1 MKKGIALF
9 LALILCLG
17 CAAGAL
23 AEVDLSKYVS
33 DPSEKITIAWLAG
46 QP

>member
-9 LALILCLG
+9 LALLLTLG

-23 AEVDLSKYVS
+23 ADVDLSKYVS
-33 DPSEKITIAWLAG
+33 DPNEKITIA
-46 QP
+46 

>member
-1 MKKGIALF
+1 MKKGIALL

-23 AEVDLSKYVS
+23 ADVDLSK
-33 DPSEKITIAWLAG
+33 
-46 QP
+46 